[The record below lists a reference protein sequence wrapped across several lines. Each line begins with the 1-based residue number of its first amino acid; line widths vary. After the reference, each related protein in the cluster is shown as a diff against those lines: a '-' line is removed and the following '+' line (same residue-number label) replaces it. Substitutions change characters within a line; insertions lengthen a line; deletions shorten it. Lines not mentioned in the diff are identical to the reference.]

1 MAKVAVEN
9 NLTDVKEALQSSGYE
24 VVSIDNMTDV
34 SCCVITGQDKN
45 MMGITET
52 TTQAS
57 VINAEGLTAQEIV
70 EQVNRCVE
78 QNA

>member
-1 MAKVAVEN
+1 
-9 NLTDVKEALQSSGYE
+9 
-24 VVSIDNMTDV
+24 
-34 SCCVITGQDKN
+34 
-45 MMGITET
+45 MGITET